1 MHPVTLSA
9 EIFSEIP
16 LGSAITLQRG
26 FDITKAEQT
35 PGEVPIVSSSGV
47 SSFHNNWKVIGPG
60 VVIGRKGTLGTV
72 HYLRENFWP
81 HDTTLWVKDFKQSN
95 PRFVAYFLKTLWLE
109 NFDTGASNPTLNRNH
124 VHKIRVQYPKPAVQE
139 RIAAVLSA
147 YDDLI
152 ENNRRRIDLLER
164 MAEQIYREWFVRF
177 RFPGYQHA
185 KFEKGVPEGWS
196 LKPMSEAVRI
206 NPTERPAASD
216 AKSYVGMEDL
226 SLTSMYFSSKEQRT
240 KNAGSKFRNRDVL
253 FPRITPSLENGK
265 RGFVM
270 GLKEDE
276 VAIGSTEFIVLREH
290 LIGPEQ
296 IYFLTCSPD
305 LRTHAEQ
312 SMVGASGRQRVQ
324 EKCFHSFMVAVPP
337 VELSRRFTELIGPF
351 FDQIFILEKENVSLK
366 RTRDLLLPRL
376 ISGKLRVDELDIQ
389 FPPSMQTEHA

>member
-152 ENNRRRIDLLER
+152 ENNRRRIALLEQ
-164 MAEQIYREWFVRF
+164 MAEQFYREWFVRF
-177 RFPGYQHA
+177 RFPGYQQA
-185 KFEKGVPEGWS
+185 KFERGIPAGWLNRSLRNLTDFYIGGGWGECLVP
-196 LKPMSEAVRI
+196 
-206 NPTERPAASD
+206 SD
-216 AKSYVGMEDL
+216 S
-226 SLTSMYFSSKEQRT
+226 
-240 KNAGSKFRNRDVL
+240 
-253 FPRITPSLENGK
+253 
-265 RGFVM
+265 
-270 GLKEDE
+270 
-276 VAIGSTEFIVLREH
+276 
-290 LIGPEQ
+290 
-296 IYFLTCSPD
+296 
-305 LRTHAEQ
+305 
-312 SMVGASGRQRVQ
+312 
-324 EKCFHSFMVAVPP
+324 
-337 VELSRRFTELIGPF
+337 
-351 FDQIFILEKENVSLK
+351 
-366 RTRDLLLPRL
+366 
-376 ISGKLRVDELDIQ
+376 
-389 FPPSMQTEHA
+389 